1 MKIAFDHQAFTLQK
15 TGGIS
20 RYFCRLADH
29 LSDSND
35 SGVCNVDVGIF
46 APLYRN
52 QYLQKLPQSIV
63 HGYAITD
70 YPLKTATVCVT
81 ANRLLA
87 RKSIK
92 NWQPDIVHETYYSS
106 KIIAPPACPVVL
118 TVFDMISELDLLAKG
133 YSNSELKTT
142 EKYKSVMRADHV
154 ICISHSTKKDLMDIF
169 EISSEKASVVYL
181 ACDPPEN
188 EEACISKESNQRPYL
203 LYVGL
208 REGYKNFTGL
218 LRAISSSQKIMKEFD
233 LVAFGGGNF
242 NAEEQNLI
250 KELGFSVGQV
260 KQLGGEDEVL
270 NNLYK
275 KAAALVY
282 PSIYEGF
289 GLPPLEAMSHQ
300 CPVISSN
307 TSAMPEIIAQAGE
320 YFDPC
325 STENM
330 TAAIEAVVL
339 SSSRTQ
345 ELINIGLARK
355 KHFTWERCAQE
366 TLGVYRALAPVVQ

>member
-20 RYFCRLADH
+20 RYFCRLADR
-29 LSDSND
+29 LRDSND
-35 SGVCNVDVGIF
+35 SGVSDVDVGIF

-52 QYLQKLPQSIV
+52 QYLRELPQSIV
-63 HGYAITD
+63 HGYAIND
-70 YPLKTATVCVT
+70 YPLKTAAICVM

-87 RKSIK
+87 RTSIK

-106 KIIAPPACPVVL
+106 KKIAPRGCPVIL

-133 YSNSELKTT
+133 YSNNDLKTT

-154 ICISHSTKKDLMDIF
+154 VCISHSTKNDLIHLF
-169 EISSEKASVVYL
+169 GISAEKVSVVYL
-181 ACDPPEN
+181 ACDPAESK
-188 EEACISKESNQRPYL
+188 EACTSEGSNQRPYL

-208 REGYKNFTGL
+208 REGYKNFNGL
-218 LRAISSSQKIMKEFD
+218 LRAISSSSKIMKEFD
-233 LVAFGGGNF
+233 LFAFGGGGF
-242 NAEEQNLI
+242 NPAEQNLI
-250 KELGFSVGQV
+250 KALGFGMGQV
-260 KQLGGEDEVL
+260 KQINGGDAVL
-270 NNLYK
+270 NSMYK

-282 PSIYEGF
+282 PSTYEGF

-300 CPVISSN
+300 CPVITSN
-307 TSAMPEIIAQAGE
+307 ASAMPEIIAQAGQ
-320 YFDPC
+320 YFDPH
-325 STENM
+325 SIESM

-345 ELINIGLARK
+345 ELITTGLARYK
-355 KHFTWERCAQE
+355 QFTWERCAQE
-366 TLGVYRALAPVVQ
+366 TLSVYRAVAPMVQ